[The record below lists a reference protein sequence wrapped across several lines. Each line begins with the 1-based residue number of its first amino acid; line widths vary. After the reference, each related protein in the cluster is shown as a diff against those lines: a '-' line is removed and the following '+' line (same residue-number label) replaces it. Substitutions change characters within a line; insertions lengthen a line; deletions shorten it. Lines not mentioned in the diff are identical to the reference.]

1 MLDTTPWRV
10 GGGFRRGFVV
20 TAAVVATLV
29 LVVVTVAMLLLPAA
43 SPRRLV
49 TGALEAGDPAFYA
62 VPTSTPAAPPGT
74 VVRSE
79 ELLSVPDGSR
89 AWRVLYHSTDPAG
102 RDTVLSGIVVAPDSP
117 APAAGRAVVGWG
129 HPTTGAAASCAPS
142 NGVDPYLLVEGLPDL
157 IRAGYVVVAPDY
169 PGMGVPAPSSYLIGT
184 SGRGASSTPFAPRM
198 SYRPVR
204 RPPPSTGA
212 TRRAATPSSSPHCR
226 PRRMRRSSPSAPPQ
240 SPPRPPTSGLCSTT
254 TSATSRESPSGRT
267 PSRRTSRPTRRSTPG
282 LELTSILTDAGA
294 AVTQTMAGLCL
305 FGDNDKLHAL
315 ATPLLGRYLRSDPR
329 TTEPWSA
336 ILAENTPGAP
346 PAGLPVFVA
355 QGGADTLVIPS
366 ATEGSAA
373 ASCRGGGR
381 MTFRLYPTDT
391 HGTIANTAMP
401 DVLTFLAKGLAG
413 TPAPSTR

>member
-1 MLDTTPWRV
+1 MAGRGRL
-10 GGGFRRGFVV
+10 RRGFVV

-29 LVVVTVAMLLLPAA
+29 LVVMTVAMLLLPAA

-49 TGALEAGDPAFYA
+49 TGALEAGDLSFYA

-79 ELLSVPDGSR
+79 ELLSAPDESR
-89 AWRVLYHSTDPAG
+89 AWRVLYHSTDLAG

-117 APAAGRAVVGWG
+117 APATGRVVVGWG

-142 NGVDPYLLVEGLPDL
+142 NGVDPYLLVEGLPDR

-184 SGRGASSTPFAPRM
+184 SESRSLLDA
-198 SYRPVR
+198 VR
-204 RPPPSTGA
+204 AARRLPTGA
-212 TRRAATPSSSPHCR
+212 TTTTVLWGHSQGGHAVLFAALQAGAYAPELTVRAAAVA
-226 PRRMRRSSPSAPPQ
+226 APAADLG
-240 SPPRPPTSGLCSTT
+240 TLLDDDIGDVSGVTIGSY
-254 TSATSRESPSGRT
+254 AFAAYQQAYAAQY
-267 PSRRTSRPTRRSTPG
+267 PG
-282 LELTSILTDAGA
+282 LELTSILTDPGA
-294 AVTQTMAGLCL
+294 AVTPTMAGLCL

-315 ATPLLGRYLRSDPR
+315 ATPLLGNYLRSDPR

-336 ILAENTPGAP
+336 ILIENTPGAP
-346 PAGLPVFVA
+346 PAGLPVFVV

-366 ATEGSAA
+366 ATEGYVA
-373 ASCRGGGR
+373 ASCRAGAR

-391 HGTIANTAMP
+391 HGTIANTTMP
-401 DVLTFLAKGLAG
+401 DVLAFLAKGLAG
-413 TPAPSTR
+413 TPAPSSC

>member
-1 MLDTTPWRV
+1 M
-10 GGGFRRGFVV
+10 
-20 TAAVVATLV
+20 
-29 LVVVTVAMLLLPAA
+29 TVAMLLLPAA

-169 PGMGVPAPSSYLIGT
+169 PGMGVPAPCSYLIGT
-184 SGRGASSTPFAPRM
+184 SESRSLLDAVRAAHRATDRCDDHHRPLGPLAGRP
-198 SYRPVR
+198 R
-204 RPPPSTGA
+204 RPP
-212 TRRAATPSSSPHCR
+212 RRTAGR
-226 PRRMRRSSPSAPPQ
+226 ERMRRSSPSAPPQ
-240 SPPRPPTSGLCSTT
+240 SPPRPPTSGPCSTT

-267 PSRRTSRPTRRSTPG
+267 PFAAYQQAYAAQYPG

-294 AVTQTMAGLCL
+294 AVTP
-305 FGDNDKLHAL
+305 DD
-315 ATPLLGRYLRSDPR
+315 GRS
-329 TTEPWSA
+329 
-336 ILAENTPGAP
+336 
-346 PAGLPVFVA
+346 LPVRRQRQA
-355 QGGADTLVIPS
+355 ARSGD
-366 ATEGSAA
+366 AA
-373 ASCRGGGR
+373 ARKVPAQRSPDHRALVGHPRREHPWGTARGTAGVRRAGRRRHPGDPQCDGGLR
-381 MTFRLYPTDT
+381 RRRRAV
-391 HGTIANTAMP
+391 G
-401 DVLTFLAKGLAG
+401 VGG
-413 TPAPSTR
+413 

>member
-1 MLDTTPWRV
+1 M
-10 GGGFRRGFVV
+10 
-20 TAAVVATLV
+20 AAVVATLV
-29 LVVVTVAMLLLPAA
+29 LVVVTVAMVLLPAA

-62 VPTSTPAAPPGT
+62 VATSTPAAPPGT

-79 ELLSVPDGSR
+79 ELLSAPDGSR
-89 AWRVLYHSTDPAG
+89 AWRVLYHSTDLAG
-102 RDTVLSGIVVAPDSP
+102 HDTVLSGIVVAPDSP

-142 NGVDPYLLVEGLPDL
+142 NGVDPYVLVEGLPDL

-184 SGRGASSTPFAPRM
+184 SESRSLLDA
-198 SYRPVR
+198 VR
-204 RPPPSTGA
+204 AARELPTGA
-212 TRRAATPSSSPHCR
+212 TTTTVLWGHSQGGHAVLFAALQAGTYAPELTVRAAAVAAPAADLGTLLDDDIGDVSGVTIG
-226 PRRMRRSSPSAPPQ
+226 PSAVAAYQ
-240 SPPRPPTSGLCSTT
+240 Q
-254 TSATSRESPSGRT
+254 AYAAQY
-267 PSRRTSRPTRRSTPG
+267 PG

-305 FGDNDKLHAL
+305 FGDNDKLHAV

-336 ILAENTPGAP
+336 ILAENTLGAP

-355 QGGADTLVIPS
+355 QGGADSLVIPS
-366 ATEGSAA
+366 ATEGYVA

-413 TPAPSTR
+413 TPVPSTC